1 VNRPLATQIGIVGLG
16 LIAWQAVRQFNLVG
30 PLLMA
35 SPSEAVAAGIA
46 AWPKF
51 AAAIGVTA
59 MEIVAAIVLSMAL
72 GLGFGALAGTRPF
85 LARVSAPMLTSL
97 FAVPLITW
105 YPLFMVWFGIGSPS
119 KIAYGVSSAFFPIA
133 IATITGLRGADQK
146 FVDFGRSI
154 GCSSAAITLKILVPL
169 ALPSIVAGLRIGVS
183 LAIVGVIVA
192 EMISSIG
199 GVGFIITS
207 SRNMYA
213 TGEVYFG
220 IALAV
225 ACALIANV
233 LLTLLE
239 RRFARWR
246 DLQASGH

>member
-1 VNRPLATQIGIVGLG
+1 MSRPLVIRLGIVALFLMG
-16 LIAWQAVRQFNLVG
+16 WQAVRQFGLVG

-35 SPSEAVAAGIA
+35 SPTEAITAGLA
-46 AWPKF
+46 VWPKF
-51 AAAIGVTA
+51 AVAIGVTA
-59 MEIVAAIVLSMAL
+59 MEIVAATVISVVF
-72 GLGFGALAGTRPF
+72 GLGFGAIAGTRPF

-97 FAVPLITW
+97 FAIPLITW

-119 KIAYGVSSAFFPIA
+119 KIAYGVASAFFPIA
-133 IATITGLRGADQK
+133 ISAITGLRSADRAYVQ
-146 FVDFGRSI
+146 FGRSI
-154 GCSSAAITLKILVPL
+154 GCSANAITFKILIPL

-225 ACALIANV
+225 ACALVANV
-233 LLTLLE
+233 LLSVLE

>member
-1 VNRPLATQIGIVGLG
+1 MKPLLARLGIVVVFL
-16 LIAWQAVRQFNLVG
+16 LLWQAVRSFNLVG
-30 PLLMA
+30 PLLVA
-35 SPSEAVAAGIA
+35 SPLETISAGIA

-51 AAAIGVTA
+51 VTA
-59 MEIVAAIVLSMAL
+59 FAVTASEIVAAVVISVVL
-72 GLGFGALAGTRPF
+72 GVGFGAVAGMRPF

-119 KIAYGVSSAFFPIA
+119 KIAYGVVSAFFPIA
-133 IATITGLRGADQK
+133 INTINGLRSADRK
-146 FVDFGRSI
+146 FLTFGRSI
-154 GCSSAAITLKILVPL
+154 GCSPADMTFKILIPL

-183 LAIVGVIVA
+183 LAIIGVVVA

-199 GVGFIITS
+199 GLGFVVTS

-220 IALAV
+220 IALSV
-225 ACALIANV
+225 GCALVANV
-233 LLTLLE
+233 LLSMLE
-239 RRFARWR
+239 RRFTRWR
-246 DLQASGH
+246 DLQAAGH

>member
-1 VNRPLATQIGIVGLG
+1 MSRPLAFRIGIIAALF
-16 LIAWQAVRQFNLVG
+16 IAWQSVRQFGLVG

-35 SPSEAVAAGIA
+35 SPSEAIAAGIA

-51 AAAIGVTA
+51 AVGFSVTA
-59 MEIVAAIVLSMAL
+59 MEIIAAIVISLVL
-72 GLGFGALAGTRPF
+72 GLGFGAIAGTRPF

-119 KIAYGVSSAFFPIA
+119 KIAYGAASAFFPIA
-133 IATITGLRGADQK
+133 ISTITGLRSADRK
-146 FVDFGRSI
+146 FLQFGRSI
-154 GCSSAAITLKILVPL
+154 GCSPAALTFKILIPL

-183 LAIVGVIVA
+183 LAIVGVVVA

-199 GVGFIITS
+199 GIGFIITS

-220 IALAV
+220 ISLAV
-225 ACALIANV
+225 ACALVANV
-233 LLTLLE
+233 LLSLLE